1 MDKINS
7 QEVLKLKES
16 VADAILMRIFGG
28 KLANDNAELPVR
40 TSFFNND
47 PSDYNIIDAHYQKL
61 KEELCNEIFEKLV
74 ADKVNTEIE
83 DMAVR
88 AAYLADLK
96 QKIGE
101 QAVESIAVR
110 LRDRGVSVRNIA
122 DIVNM
127 SEEELKAIFDK

>member
-83 DMAVR
+83 DMEVR

-127 SEEELKAIFDK
+127 SEEELKKLFDK

>member
-127 SEEELKAIFDK
+127 SEEELKKFFYK

>member
-88 AAYLADLK
+88 AAYFADLK

-127 SEEELKAIFDK
+127 SEEELKKLFDK

>member
-47 PSDYNIIDAHYQKL
+47 SSDYNIIDAHYQKL

-74 ADKVNTEIE
+74 ADKVNTAIE

-127 SEEELKAIFDK
+127 SEEELKKFFDK

>member
-1 MDKINS
+1 MEKINS

>member
-83 DMAVR
+83 DMEVR

>member
-101 QAVESIAVR
+101 QPVESIAMR

-127 SEEELKAIFDK
+127 SEEELKEIFDK

>member
-96 QKIGE
+96 QRIGE

-127 SEEELKAIFDK
+127 SEEELKKLFDK

>member
-127 SEEELKAIFDK
+127 SEEDLKELFDK

>member
-47 PSDYNIIDAHYQKL
+47 PSDYNIIDAHHQKL

-127 SEEELKAIFDK
+127 SEEELKKLFDK

>member
-16 VADAILMRIFGG
+16 VADAILMRIFGS

-127 SEEELKAIFDK
+127 SEEELKKLFDK

>member
-16 VADAILMRIFGG
+16 VADDILMRIFGG

-127 SEEELKAIFDK
+127 SEEELKKFFDK

>member
-7 QEVLKLKES
+7 QEVLTLKES

-47 PSDYNIIDAHYQKL
+47 SSDYNIIDAHYQKL

-83 DMAVR
+83 DMEVR

-127 SEEELKAIFDK
+127 SEEELKKLFDK

>member
-96 QKIGE
+96 RKIGD
-101 QAVESIAVR
+101 R
-110 LRDRGVSVRNIA
+110 LSRALPSVCA
-122 DIVNM
+122 T
-127 SEEELKAIFDK
+127 EA

>member
-101 QAVESIAVR
+101 QAVECIAVR

-127 SEEELKAIFDK
+127 SEEELKKFFDK

>member
-16 VADAILMRIFGG
+16 VADAILMRIFDG

-88 AAYLADLK
+88 AAYLVDLK

-127 SEEELKAIFDK
+127 SEEELKKIFDK

>member
-88 AAYLADLK
+88 ASYLADLK

-127 SEEELKAIFDK
+127 SEEELKEIFDK

>member
-16 VADAILMRIFGG
+16 VTDAILMRIFGG

>member
-28 KLANDNAELPVR
+28 KLANNNAELPVR

-127 SEEELKAIFDK
+127 SEEELKELFDK

>member
-47 PSDYNIIDAHYQKL
+47 PSNYNIIDAHYQKL

-88 AAYLADLK
+88 AAYFADLK

-127 SEEELKAIFDK
+127 SEEELKKFFDK

>member
-88 AAYLADLK
+88 AAYLADFK

-127 SEEELKAIFDK
+127 SEEELKEIFDK

>member
-47 PSDYNIIDAHYQKL
+47 PSAYNIIDAHYQKL

-127 SEEELKAIFDK
+127 SEEELKKFFDK

>member
-7 QEVLKLKES
+7 QEVLTLKES

-83 DMAVR
+83 DMEVR

-96 QKIGE
+96 QKIGD

-127 SEEELKAIFDK
+127 SEEELKKLFDK

>member
-96 QKIGE
+96 RKIGE

-127 SEEELKAIFDK
+127 SEAELKEIFDK

>member
-127 SEEELKAIFDK
+127 SEDELKELFDK

>member
-96 QKIGE
+96 RKIGE

-127 SEEELKAIFDK
+127 SEEELKKLFDK

>member
-83 DMAVR
+83 DMAVC

-101 QAVESIAVR
+101 QAVERIAVR

-127 SEEELKAIFDK
+127 SEEELKKLFDK

>member
-16 VADAILMRIFGG
+16 VADAILMRIFSG

-127 SEEELKAIFDK
+127 SEEELKKLFDK

>member
-47 PSDYNIIDAHYQKL
+47 PSNYNIIDAHYQKL

-127 SEEELKAIFDK
+127 SEEELKKLFDK

>member
-28 KLANDNAELPVR
+28 KLANDNSELPVR

-47 PSDYNIIDAHYQKL
+47 TSDYNIIDAHYQKL

-96 QKIGE
+96 RKIGE

-127 SEEELKAIFDK
+127 SEEELKKIFDK

>member
-47 PSDYNIIDAHYQKL
+47 TSDYNIIDAHYQKL

-96 QKIGE
+96 RKIGE

-127 SEEELKAIFDK
+127 SEEELKKLFDK

>member
-7 QEVLKLKES
+7 QEVLKLKDS

-127 SEEELKAIFDK
+127 SEEELKKIFDK

>member
-127 SEEELKAIFDK
+127 SEEDLKKLFDK

>member
-16 VADAILMRIFGG
+16 VADDILMRIFGG

-127 SEEELKAIFDK
+127 SEEELKELFDK

>member
-47 PSDYNIIDAHYQKL
+47 TSDYNIIDAHYQKL

-110 LRDRGVSVRNIA
+110 LRDRGMSVRNIA

-127 SEEELKAIFDK
+127 SEEELKKIFDK

>member
-28 KLANDNAELPVR
+28 KLANDNAELSVR

-127 SEEELKAIFDK
+127 SEEELKELFDK

>member
-40 TSFFNND
+40 TSYFNND

-88 AAYLADLK
+88 ASYLADLK

>member
-74 ADKVNTEIE
+74 VDKVNTEIE

-127 SEEELKAIFDK
+127 SEEELKKLFDK

>member
-7 QEVLKLKES
+7 QEVLKLKDS

-127 SEEELKAIFDK
+127 SEEELKKLFDK

>member
-16 VADAILMRIFGG
+16 VDDAILMRIFGS

-127 SEEELKAIFDK
+127 SEEELKKLFDK